1 MVGFK
6 EYAPTNRTPLFF
18 AELDNSRANQAQQDQ
33 RTLIIGQML
42 STGTL
47 TAGTQVLAESVDA
60 VKLGAGPG
68 SMLALQMEWYRKRDS
83 FGEVHILPLA
93 DNGAGVAATGTITA
107 TAVPTA
113 TGTIPLYIAGKPVPV
128 LVSTSLNTATLLA
141 AAIAAAINADTDL
154 PVTAAP
160 AVGVVTLTA
169 KHKGLTGNDIDI
181 RLAYRGPL
189 GGEVMPAGV
198 ALTIVAMANG
208 TTNPVLDTALA
219 ALGDE
224 LFDFIVLPYTDTTS
238 LDAIKTF
245 LAARWSWDR
254 MLYGHAF
261 AGFKG
266 TVSAASTLG
275 SARNDPHVTIMP
287 MNNSPTPSWLLG
299 ANLAGAVAVSLR
311 ADPGL
316 PLQALALDVLPPPP
330 ANRFTISERN
340 VLLYD
345 GMSSFIV
352 AADGTVTT
360 ERIITTYQTNP
371 SGQPDDSYLDV
382 EKLFTLM
389 FVIRDLKTFVTST
402 YGRFKLAS
410 DGTIYRAGSNIVT
423 PAVIR
428 DGILGRYRFLEREGF
443 VQEYARFRENLI
455 VERNGSNSCR
465 VDALLPIIPI
475 DQLRQIVSLVQ
486 FRKGGT
492 LG

>member
-18 AELDNSRANQAQQDQ
+18 AELDNSRANQAQQVQ
-33 RTLIIGQML
+33 RTLIIGQIT
-42 STGTL
+42 SAGTF
-47 TAGTQVLAESVDA
+47 TAGTQVLAESVDS
-60 VKLGAGPG
+60 VKAGAGPG

-83 FGEVHILPLA
+83 FGEVHVLPLA
-93 DNGAGVAATGTITA
+93 DNGSGVAATGTITA

-113 TGTIPLYIAGKPVPV
+113 TGTIPLYIGGKLVPV
-128 LVSTSLNTATLLA
+128 LVSPSLSTVTLLA
-141 AAIAAAINADTDL
+141 AAIVAAINADTDL
-154 PVTAAP
+154 PVTAAN
-160 AVGVVTLTA
+160 AAGVVTLTA
-169 KHKGLTGNDIDI
+169 KNKGLAGNDIDI
-181 RLAYRGPL
+181 RTAYRGTL

-198 ALTIVAMANG
+198 ALTIVQMASG
-208 TTNPVLDTALA
+208 ATNPTLDTALA
-219 ALGDE
+219 GLGDE

-245 LAARWSWDR
+245 LAARWGWDR

-266 TVSAASTLG
+266 TVSAASTAG

-287 MNNSPTPSWLLG
+287 ANNSPTPSWLWA
-299 ANLAGAVAVSLR
+299 ANLAGAAAVSLR

-316 PLQALALDVLPPPP
+316 PLQGLPLDVLAPPPTS
-330 ANRFTISERN
+330 RFAISERN

-345 GMSSFIV
+345 GMSTFVV

-360 ERIITTYQTNP
+360 ERLITTYQTNV

-410 DGTIYRAGSNIVT
+410 DGTLYRAGSNIVT
-423 PAVIR
+423 PSVIR
-428 DGILGRYRFLEREGF
+428 DGILGRYRFLESGGY
-443 VQEYARFRENLI
+443 VQEYARFRASLI
-455 VERNGSNSCR
+455 VERNAGNSCR

-475 DQLRQIVSLVQ
+475 DQLRQVVGLVQ

-492 LG
+492 EG

>member
-6 EYAPTNRTPLFF
+6 EYAPSNRTPLFF
-18 AELDNSRANQAQQDQ
+18 AELDNSRANQATQGQ

-42 STGTL
+42 STGTF
-47 TAGTQVLAESVDA
+47 TAGTQVLAESVDW
-60 VKLGAGPG
+60 VKQRAGAG
-68 SMLALQMEWYRKRDS
+68 SMLALQMEWYRKRDRT
-83 FGEVHILPLA
+83 GEVHVLPLA
-93 DNGAGVAATGTITA
+93 DAGSAVAATGTITVGA
-107 TAVPTA
+107 IPTG
-113 TGTIPLYIAGKPVPV
+113 TGTIPLYIGGKAVPV
-128 LVSTSLNTATLLA
+128 LVSPSLSTTTLVA
-141 AAIAAAINADTDL
+141 SAIAAAINADTDL
-154 PVTAAP
+154 PVTATP
-160 AVGVVTLTA
+160 ATAVVTLTA
-169 KHKGLTGNDIDI
+169 KNKGLSGNDIDI
-181 RLAYRGPL
+181 RLAYRGTL

-198 ALTIVAMANG
+198 TLTLVQLSGG
-208 TTNPVLDTALA
+208 TLNPTLDTALA
-219 ALGDE
+219 GLGDE
-224 LFDFIVLPYTDTTS
+224 LFDFIVLPYTDSTS
-238 LDAIKTF
+238 LDAIKAF

-261 AGFKG
+261 AGFRG
-266 TVSAASTLG
+266 TLSDASTAG

-287 MNNSPTPSWLLG
+287 MNNSPTPPWLLG

-316 PLQALALDVLPPPP
+316 PLHGLALDVLPPPP
-330 ANRFTISERN
+330 QSRFTITERN

-371 SGQPDDSYLDV
+371 LGQPDDSYLDV

-428 DGILGRYRFLEREGF
+428 DGLLGRYRFLEREGY
-443 VQEYARFRENLI
+443 VQEYDRFRENLI
-455 VERNGSNSCR
+455 VERNGGNSCR

-475 DQLRQIVSLVQ
+475 DQLRQVVGLVQ